1 VELKLPPSLTT
12 KQDLTRVHREL
23 QVFNDL
29 SLQSVMRHDKP
40 VKYPAISD
48 SLREVAVLNQID
60 LRQENA
66 CKKLLDG
73 LEVLKEKAII
83 IRISFSSD
91 PPEEI
96 LQKIVIWFRK
106 EIDQHIVIQVGLQP
120 TIAAGIVL
128 STPNHQYDFS
138 LRQHLYKNRNK
149 LIEAL

>member
-1 VELKLPPSLTT
+1 MELKLPPSLTT